1 MTFGRAIATRF
12 AKTKGLSLGVI
23 ASSQYPQ
30 RVGKFSVDEAKALG
44 QMLHVIWTR
53 EGMRAC
59 DDEGHAISS
68 LSALRYLQN
77 AFGNALAGVK
87 AAMKE
92 LADSYT
98 DPELLD
104 SEAYALYTHF
114 RPSVASREAGWG
126 AKGDL
131 DLNRL
136 KALAYSPTRG
146 PVVESRM

>member
-1 MTFGRAIATRF
+1 MP
-12 AKTKGLSLGVI
+12 
-23 ASSQYPQ
+23 SSQYPQ
-30 RVGKFSVDEAKALG
+30 RVGKFSVDEAKILG
-44 QMLHVIWTR
+44 QSLHVIWTR

-77 AFGNALAGVK
+77 AYGTALAGVK

-92 LADSYT
+92 LADSYA
-98 DPELLD
+98 DPEVLD

-114 RPSVASREAGWG
+114 RPCVASREAGWG

-131 DLNRL
+131 DINRF
-136 KALAYSPTRG
+136 KELAYSPTRG
-146 PVVESRM
+146 PIVEARM